1 MNEFTIDFYQNIL
14 TLLIIIISFSIVFL
28 VGVKDKHD
36 INKVVAIFIWH
47 TFFSIV
53 YFVYTLSN
61 QADARKYYR
70 VSLTNGFDFSPGTKF
85 IYYITS
91 FPTQI
96 LDASYI
102 NTALFYNFIGVLGL
116 VFLYKSLKYSLVRLP
131 WYWVFVLFIPS
142 MSFWSGGLGK
152 DAISFCATCLF
163 LYAITTSKK
172 TTLLA
177 FISFVMMFMVR
188 PHIAALMLVSYVIYF
203 VIQSKTHLV
212 IKALILPFIGIGVFL
227 SIGFVQ
233 QYIGLEDASLDNV
246 TGYIDE
252 RQVSNLGGG
261 SSLDIASMSY
271 PMQMFTYVF
280 RPLPFEAHNIVSLVT
295 AIENTAILFLFLY
308 ILLKIKFDLKIFV
321 QGKLLW
327 LFMYAFLTCT
337 ILAVTTANLG
347 IATRQKW
354 MFMPV
359 LLYLLIF
366 AFCQYRTNNNRVNP

>member
-1 MNEFTIDFYQNIL
+1 MNEFAIDFYQNML
-14 TLLIIIISFSIVFL
+14 TVSIIIISFSVVLL
-28 VGVKDKHD
+28 VGVKNSKD
-36 INKVVAIFIWH
+36 INKVFLIFVWH

-53 YFVYTLSN
+53 YFIYTLSN

-70 VSLTNGFDFSPGTKF
+70 VSLDNEFGFFPGTKF
-85 IYYITS
+85 IYYVTS
-91 FPTQI
+91 IPTKI

-102 NTALFYNFIGVLGL
+102 NTALFYNFIGALGL
-116 VFLYKSLKYSLVRLP
+116 IFLYKSLKNFLVSLP
-131 WYWVFVLFIPS
+131 WYWIVVLFIPS
-142 MSFWSGGLGK
+142 MSFWSSGLGK

-177 FISFVMMFMVR
+177 VISFVMMFMVR
-188 PHIAALMLVSYVIYF
+188 PHIAAIMLISYVIYF
-203 VIQSKTHLV
+203 VIRSKTHIV
-212 IKALILPFIGIGVFL
+212 VKSMVLPFIGIGVFL

-233 QYIGLEDASLDNV
+233 QYIGLEDASLDSV

-271 PMQMFTYVF
+271 PMQMFTYIF

-295 AIENTAILFLFLY
+295 AIENTAILSLFLY
-308 ILLKIKFDLKIFV
+308 ILFKIKFNLKIFV

-327 LFMYAFLTCT
+327 LFTYAFLTCT